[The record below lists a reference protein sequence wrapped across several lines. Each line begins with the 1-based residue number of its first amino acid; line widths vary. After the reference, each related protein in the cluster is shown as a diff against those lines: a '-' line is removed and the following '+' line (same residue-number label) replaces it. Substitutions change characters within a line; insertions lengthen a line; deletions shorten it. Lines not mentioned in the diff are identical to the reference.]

1 MAGFALNEIGLH
13 RETHFGNRSVL
24 CLTPRPHDMR
34 DIFDTAVR
42 LAPERV
48 AVRDAQR
55 ALTYA
60 ALDAEATKFA
70 SALIAAGLC
79 PGDRIALNTGN
90 RIEFVVG
97 LLAAFKAGFIAM
109 PVGHRHRR
117 AELVGLYRDAGVCA
131 VLCDAETAPEQPDR
145 TEVPSLRLYIG
156 VATDVVSAGEQGTS
170 YAELLGTA
178 PLHPQ
183 FEQPKIDEDA
193 CAVLMYTSG
202 TTGRPKGAKITHF
215 GMVHT
220 VLHYRM
226 VFQLK
231 DGEVSV
237 LAVPCTHVTGLA
249 AQILVMFG
257 CAGTLVMM
265 PHFDTGRFVE
275 LAAQH
280 ALTYTIMVPAM
291 YTLLLHRDALK
302 NGALP
307 TWRIGAFGGAPMPEA
322 IRLRLAET
330 LPHLSLHNAY
340 GATETTSPATLVP
353 LGLSAVTDSVGRVVP
368 CGELRIVDDAG
379 HDVGEGEEGELLI
392 KGPMVVPGYWE
403 NPEADALSF
412 HDGYW
417 KSGDIATRDAKGNIR
432 IRDRKKD
439 VINRGGYKIFSAEI
453 ENLLLEYEGVR
464 EAALVPYPCA
474 VLGERAHAF
483 VYAGEGMSTVNEAML
498 RAFLAAR
505 VADYKVPDRFT
516 IRTEPL
522 PRNVNGKLV
531 KTELRQEAARAGI

>member
-13 RETHFGNRSVL
+13 REPHFGNRSVL

-70 SALIAAGLC
+70 SALGAAGLC

-117 AELVGLYRDAGVCA
+117 AELVGFIAMPASVRFCA
-131 VLCDAETAPEQPDR
+131 MRKQR
-145 TEVPSLRLYIG
+145 RNSQTERRCLRFDFISVSLRMFERRGARYILCRASG
-156 VATDVVSAGEQGTS
+156 DGAVAPAVRTAENRRRCLRGADVHVRHNRQAKRGED
-170 YAELLGTA
+170 
-178 PLHPQ
+178 HP
-183 FEQPKIDEDA
+183 FRHG
-193 CAVLMYTSG
+193 S
-202 TTGRPKGAKITHF
+202 
-215 GMVHT
+215 HT

-302 NGALP
+302 NVALP

-368 CGELRIVDDAG
+368 CGELRIVDDA
-379 HDVGEGEEGELLI
+379 V
-392 KGPMVVPGYWE
+392 
-403 NPEADALSF
+403 
-412 HDGYW
+412 
-417 KSGDIATRDAKGNIR
+417 
-432 IRDRKKD
+432 
-439 VINRGGYKIFSAEI
+439 
-453 ENLLLEYEGVR
+453 
-464 EAALVPYPCA
+464 
-474 VLGERAHAF
+474 
-483 VYAGEGMSTVNEAML
+483 AM
-498 RAFLAAR
+498 
-505 VADYKVPDRFT
+505 
-516 IRTEPL
+516 
-522 PRNVNGKLV
+522 
-531 KTELRQEAARAGI
+531 